1 MWCAVEIVTWLS
13 LVSRWGQMNDR
24 PSAEPSSWRRSRSG
38 HKVNLLSCR
47 PAAHVSQCMSIASGK
62 GEPECL

>member
-1 MWCAVEIVTWLS
+1 
-13 LVSRWGQMNDR
+13 MNDR

-47 PAAHVSQCMSIASGK
+47 LAAHVRQCHWGGVHIIML
-62 GEPECL
+62 EVMF